1 MLKDKSRKP
10 SSEAQ
15 PAKVQELQKLTIS
28 ELNAPR
34 EADLFEIAGG
44 ALSANH
50 NETVVKL
57 AHLSQKPK
65 PSSEDKSVKVRELQT
80 LTIAELDAI
89 AGGAL
94 SLNHNETVVSLT

>member
-28 ELNAPR
+28 EL
-34 EADLFEIAGG
+34 EAIAGG

-50 NETVVKL
+50 NETVVKFPK
-57 AHLSQKPK
+57 LSQKPK
-65 PSSEDKSVKVRELQT
+65 PSSEDKPAKVRELQT
-80 LTIAELDAI
+80 LTIADLEAI
-89 AGGAL
+89 AGGRL
-94 SLNHNETVVSLT
+94 DFNHNQTVVSLT